1 MVVSQTMDATPDV
14 VVTGSILLDFLT
26 REGRAG
32 RMNSGTASSRRS
44 AVRTVLRAK
53 FGEDDWETTP
63 FEPPDAPDLADHFA
77 KVSANDFV
85 PGSIASYRSDFVR
98 TVSLWVHRAEKDAS
112 EEDDDYLTHSI
123 ALRPGVTAQLTVPV
137 DLSASE
143 AKRLAALIVALPIDD
158 AE

>member
-1 MVVSQTMDATPDV
+1 MEADNDDF
-14 VVTGSILLDFLT
+14 VTGSILLDFLT

-32 RMNSGTASSRRS
+32 RMNAGTASSRRS

-63 FEPPDAPDLADHFA
+63 FEPLDAPHLADHFA
-77 KVSANDFV
+77 EVSANDFV

-98 TVSLWVHRAEKDAS
+98 TVSLWVHRAKKDAS
-112 EEDDDYLTHSI
+112 EDNCDYLTHSI
-123 ALRPGVTAQLTVPV
+123 ELRPGVTAQLIVPV
-137 DLSASE
+137 DLTARE
-143 AKRLAALIVALPIDD
+143 AKRLAALIVALPNDD

>member
-1 MVVSQTMDATPDV
+1 MEANSHDL
-14 VVTGSILLDFLT
+14 VTGSILLDFLT

-32 RMNSGTASSRRS
+32 RMNAGTASSRRS

-53 FGEDDWETTP
+53 FGEDDWDTTP

-77 KVSANDFV
+77 EVCANDFV

-98 TVSLWVHRAEKDAS
+98 TVSLWVHRAKEDAP
-112 EEDDDYLTHSI
+112 EDDDDYLTHTI
-123 ALRPGVTAQLTVPV
+123 ALRPGVAAQLIVPV
-137 DLSASE
+137 DLTARE
-143 AKRLAALIVALPIDD
+143 AKRLAALIVALPIGD

>member
-1 MVVSQTMDATPDV
+1 MEAPNDDF
-14 VVTGSILLDFLT
+14 VTGSILLDFLT

-32 RMNSGTASSRRS
+32 RMNAGTASSRRS

-77 KVSANDFV
+77 DVSADDYT

-98 TVSLWVHRAEKDAS
+98 TVSLWGHRAKKDAS
-112 EEDDDYLTHSI
+112 EDDDAYLTHTI
-123 ALRPGVTAQLTVPV
+123 ALRPGVTAQLIVPV
-137 DLSASE
+137 DLTAGE
-143 AKRLAALIVALPIDD
+143 AKRLAALLVALPIID